1 MNFFIISNFA
11 KPFTYVSDLVWACQK
26 YPLNHS
32 GCHPH
37 TYTKGKKTIM
47 YQRALSVPPVT
58 IAQTTI

>member
-37 TYTKGKKTIM
+37 NYTEGKKTM